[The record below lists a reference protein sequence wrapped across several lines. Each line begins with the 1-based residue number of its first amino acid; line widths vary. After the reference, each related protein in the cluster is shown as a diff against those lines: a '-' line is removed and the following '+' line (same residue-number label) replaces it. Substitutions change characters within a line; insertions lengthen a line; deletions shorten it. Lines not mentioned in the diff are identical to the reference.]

1 MSQVNGFGEQPAI
14 LVEGLT
20 KSFGEVH
27 ALRGI
32 DLSVPRG
39 TVLGVLGP
47 NGAGKT
53 TAVRILTTLLLPD
66 GGRALVEGYDVV
78 RDAAAV
84 RRSIGLAGQ
93 SAAIQEELTG
103 RENLEII
110 GRLYHLSWPHAR
122 SRAVELLEQF
132 GLSDAADRAAKTYS
146 GGMQRRLDLAA
157 SLVGRPKVLFLDEPT
172 TGLDPRSRLGMWDI
186 IRSLV
191 ADGTTLLLT
200 TQYLDEADELAN
212 EIVVIDHGLVIAAGT
227 SEELKGRVGGD
238 VVEFTVPDRGLID
251 DATAAITK
259 IGESEPTADPETGMV
274 SLRVGS
280 RGSDALVEVVRSLD
294 AAGVETRGLALR
306 RPSLDD
312 VFLALTGHAAE
323 EEEPGGRRR
332 GRRRRPA
339 RQGHGKDGVMTAVAE
354 RTGAPGLPAGP
365 GLGVRFRW
373 AVTDTLTI
381 TRRNLLVWM
390 RVPAYLVFTV
400 IQPVIFVLM
409 FRYVF
414 GGAIPVNVPGGYV
427 NFLIPGIVAQTA
439 AFASFG
445 TAIALAMELKKGVID
460 RLRSMPMARSA
471 VLAGRLVADT
481 GRMTVTILIIIG
493 VGYAVGFRFING
505 FGPAVAMIL
514 LAIVFGVAICC
525 ISAFT
530 GLAIGDE
537 ESVQAF
543 GLIWLFPLTF
553 LSSAFVPIATMPGWL
568 QAFAN
573 NQPVTYVVD
582 TMRALALG
590 GPVAANLWKS
600 VAWLAGIFIV
610 FLPLAVRA
618 YRRAS

>member
-20 KSFGEVH
+20 KSFGEVQ

-66 GGRALVEGYDVV
+66 KGRALVEGYDVV

-84 RRSIGLAGQ
+84 RRAIGLAGQ

-103 RENLEII
+103 QENLEII
-110 GRLYHLSWPHAR
+110 GRLYHLSWPRAR
-122 SRAVELLEQF
+122 SRATELLGQF

-251 DATAAITK
+251 TATAAITK
-259 IGESEPTADPETGMV
+259 IMERVGEVGGEPSADLQTGMV
-274 SLRVGS
+274 SLRVGG
-280 RGSDALVEVVRSLD
+280 RGSEALVEVVRTLD
-294 AAGVETRGLALR
+294 AAGVETRGLGLR

-323 EEEPGGRRR
+323 EEESGGRRR
-332 GRRRRPA
+332 GRRGARR
-339 RQGHGKDGVMTAVAE
+339 GKDME
-354 RTGAPGLPAGP
+354 RT
-365 GLGVRFRW
+365 
-373 AVTDTLTI
+373 
-381 TRRNLLVWM
+381 
-390 RVPAYLVFTV
+390 
-400 IQPVIFVLM
+400 
-409 FRYVF
+409 
-414 GGAIPVNVPGGYV
+414 
-427 NFLIPGIVAQTA
+427 
-439 AFASFG
+439 AS
-445 TAIALAMELKKGVID
+445 
-460 RLRSMPMARSA
+460 
-471 VLAGRLVADT
+471 
-481 GRMTVTILIIIG
+481 
-493 VGYAVGFRFING
+493 
-505 FGPAVAMIL
+505 
-514 LAIVFGVAICC
+514 
-525 ISAFT
+525 
-530 GLAIGDE
+530 
-537 ESVQAF
+537 
-543 GLIWLFPLTF
+543 
-553 LSSAFVPIATMPGWL
+553 
-568 QAFAN
+568 
-573 NQPVTYVVD
+573 
-582 TMRALALG
+582 
-590 GPVAANLWKS
+590 
-600 VAWLAGIFIV
+600 
-610 FLPLAVRA
+610 
-618 YRRAS
+618 

>member
-1 MSQVNGFGEQPAI
+1 MSQVDGGDGKPAI

-20 KSFGEVH
+20 KSFGDVH

-66 GGRALVEGYDVV
+66 GGRALVEGRDVV

-110 GRLYHLSWPHAR
+110 GRLYHLSWPQAR
-122 SRAVELLEQF
+122 QRATELLEQF
-132 GLSDAADRAAKTYS
+132 VLSDAADRAAKNYS

-157 SLVGRPKVLFLDEPT
+157 SLVGHPKVLFLDEPT

-251 DATAAITK
+251 DAVAAVAK
-259 IGESEPTADPETGMV
+259 IMEGVGEVGGEPSADLETGMV

-294 AAGVETRGLALR
+294 AAGVENRGLALR

-323 EEEPGGRRR
+323 DEEPGGRRR
-332 GRRRRPA
+332 GRRGGRR
-339 RQGHGKDGVMTAVAE
+339 GKDME
-354 RTGAPGLPAGP
+354 RT
-365 GLGVRFRW
+365 
-373 AVTDTLTI
+373 
-381 TRRNLLVWM
+381 
-390 RVPAYLVFTV
+390 
-400 IQPVIFVLM
+400 
-409 FRYVF
+409 
-414 GGAIPVNVPGGYV
+414 
-427 NFLIPGIVAQTA
+427 
-439 AFASFG
+439 AS
-445 TAIALAMELKKGVID
+445 
-460 RLRSMPMARSA
+460 
-471 VLAGRLVADT
+471 
-481 GRMTVTILIIIG
+481 
-493 VGYAVGFRFING
+493 
-505 FGPAVAMIL
+505 
-514 LAIVFGVAICC
+514 
-525 ISAFT
+525 
-530 GLAIGDE
+530 
-537 ESVQAF
+537 
-543 GLIWLFPLTF
+543 
-553 LSSAFVPIATMPGWL
+553 
-568 QAFAN
+568 
-573 NQPVTYVVD
+573 
-582 TMRALALG
+582 
-590 GPVAANLWKS
+590 
-600 VAWLAGIFIV
+600 
-610 FLPLAVRA
+610 
-618 YRRAS
+618 